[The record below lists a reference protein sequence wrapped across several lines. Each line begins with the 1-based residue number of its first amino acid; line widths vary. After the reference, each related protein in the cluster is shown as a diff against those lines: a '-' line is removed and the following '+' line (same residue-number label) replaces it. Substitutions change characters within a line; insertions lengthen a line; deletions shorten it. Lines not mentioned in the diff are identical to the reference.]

1 MRNGYITKR
10 QQNGCRNQVVKAE
23 HDGQYSLQR
32 SYSRKMNMYSL
43 DYDVPEAP
51 CSSSFPVNGLSLTDV
66 CNGNSATL
74 FLSMVNMLAAYSPI
88 INGMCERITP
98 IKRPQFIYDFI
109 VVGGGAAGSVV
120 AARLSEIEN
129 WNVLLVEAGPD
140 ELPGMQIPSNLQLY
154 LNTELDWNYKTTNES
169 YACLRYNG
177 SCSWPRGKNLG
188 GCSSHHGM
196 AYHRGHAKDYDR
208 WVEMGNAGW
217 SWRDVLPYFFKS
229 ENNKEIGRVRAED
242 HATGGPMTVE
252 RQIFPWQPQFAW
264 DILTAAEET
273 GLGVSEDLVGQNIT
287 GFTVA
292 QTISRNGVR
301 LSAARAYLWP
311 NRNRKNLHVAL
322 NAIVTKVN
330 TMKSLSKVKAVGIT
344 FIMNGRQ
351 YNVKAKKEVIL
362 TAGAINS
369 PQLLLL
375 SGIGPKEHLDSVGIR
390 TVVDLPGVGENLH
403 NHASYGVDFSLNET
417 HINELNLDN
426 ADTYLYNQTGPL
438 SSTGLAQVTGILAS
452 NYTTADDPDIQ
463 FFFAGYQAICN
474 TGGRIEDLKMY
485 DNKQTVRF
493 IAVNIQTLSRGRL
506 MLASKNPLSP
516 PIIWSNDLAHP
527 QDRSII
533 YQGIQYIF
541 KLSQAETMKKYN
553 LKMIDAIIPECEQYK
568 KNGEMNY
575 EYWDCK
581 FQYDTRPE
589 NHQAG
594 TCKMSPSLDPM
605 AVVNSALKVHG
616 IDGLRVADASIMPQ
630 MISGNPVA
638 SINMI
643 GERVADFIKNDYK
656 VINN

>member
-32 SYSRKMNMYSL
+32 SYSQKMNMYSL

-51 CSSSFPVNGLSLTDV
+51 CSSPFPVNGLSLTDV

-74 FLSMVNMLAAYSPI
+74 FLSMMNMLAAYNPI

-98 IKRPQFIYDFI
+98 IKRPQIIYDFI

-208 WVEMGNAGW
+208 WIEMGNAGW
-217 SWRDVLPYFFKS
+217 SWEDVLPYFFKS
-229 ENNKEIGRVRAED
+229 EDNKEIGRVRAKD

-252 RQIFPWQPQFAW
+252 RFPWQPQFVW

-330 TMKSLSKVKAVGIT
+330 TMRSLSKVKTVGIT

-351 YNVKAKKEVIL
+351 YNVKAKREVIL

-375 SGIGPKEHLDSVGIR
+375 SGIGPKEHLDSMGIR
-390 TVVDLPGVGENLH
+390 MVVDLPGVGENLH
-403 NHASYGVDFSLNET
+403 NHASYGVDFSLGET
-417 HINELNLDN
+417 HINELNVNN

-506 MLASKNPLSP
+506 ILASKNPLNP

-553 LKMIDAIIPECEQYK
+553 LTMIDTIIPECEQYK

-594 TCKMSPSLDPM
+594 TCKMGPSSDPM
-605 AVVNSALKVHG
+605 AVVNPALKVYG
-616 IDGLRVADASIMPQ
+616 IDGLRVADASIMPL

-643 GERVADFIKNDYK
+643 GERVADFIKNEYK